1 MKFYDR
7 EKELELLKKT
17 GRVAV
22 LGRRRIGK
30 TRLLEEAMQGNY
42 IYLFFFSD
50 AAEPFIVK
58 KWTEAVRKTGNYIP
72 PLTTLG
78 DILEYLFQNI
88 DLPIVIDELQNSVK
102 KFPEFI
108 SLLQQLTDQFKRQK
122 VYITGSLISLMKK
135 VVEDYKS
142 PIFGRFDFIIKLKE
156 LDIKTILEIM
166 SDLGYSYADALPY
179 YSVFGGIPK
188 YYELIETLKPGDFNE
203 FVNLM
208 FFRYPRPLYNEI
220 YVMLK
225 EEIGKEFSNYFGILH
240 TISQRGVTF
249 GSIASAMNMPST
261 SISKYLSALLDDY
274 EFLRREQPISKKKKR
289 THYFIGSN
297 IIDFWFR
304 FCFNQR
310 EELDR
315 GNDEIVFEDFLKQF
329 PTFYGLKFE
338 NIIIDL
344 LPAYLKREG
353 IAYRYIGKD
362 WGKDYE
368 FDFVVEGEEAIY
380 IGEIKKGELNVA
392 REIEKIESV
401 TRAEFYYKN
410 KTIRFILIADRF
422 SNKVD
427 KKEIL
432 YATAEEY
439 FKSLFF

>member
-1 MKFYDR
+1 
-7 EKELELLKKT
+7 
-17 GRVAV
+17 
-22 LGRRRIGK
+22 
-30 TRLLEEAMQGNY
+30 
-42 IYLFFFSD
+42 
-50 AAEPFIVK
+50 
-58 KWTEAVRKTGNYIP
+58 
-72 PLTTLG
+72 
-78 DILEYLFQNI
+78 
-88 DLPIVIDELQNSVK
+88 
-102 KFPEFI
+102 
-108 SLLQQLTDQFKRQK
+108 
-122 VYITGSLISLMKK
+122 
-135 VVEDYKS
+135 
-142 PIFGRFDFIIKLKE
+142 
-156 LDIKTILEIM
+156 
-166 SDLGYSYADALPY
+166 
-179 YSVFGGIPK
+179 
-188 YYELIETLKPGDFNE
+188 
-203 FVNLM
+203 
-208 FFRYPRPLYNEI
+208 
-220 YVMLK
+220 
-225 EEIGKEFSNYFGILH
+225 
-240 TISQRGVTF
+240 
-249 GSIASAMNMPST
+249 MPST